1 MRSRRRHRPG
11 HAASSPAAST
21 TESPGNLKPS
31 GPASGVP
38 AADRPLHRPSARICR
53 ARRCCSDNPKVSR
66 ERSRTCAAL
75 PGTGAGAGRVRNVK
89 AALSCWPRSLA
100 ASRSWPGRLLGR
112 TRFAHPRRLGDQF
125 NAVPGDG
132 RLHEADRTGVAAATD
147 DPVARALLP
156 VGGAAS
162 GLVAVGLPQ
171 LFESCRLAA
180 GERLQFGVVE
190 QRGHLLGVADRQ
202 RLQPQPGGFE
212 CHSSRPVIQA
222 PLRAA

>member
-1 MRSRRRHRPG
+1 MDVSDD
-11 HAASSPAAST
+11 AASAAAVQ
-21 TESPGNLKPS
+21 PGDHDLGGFAGVPVAL
-31 GPASGVP
+31 GPAC
-38 AADRPLHRPSARICR
+38 D
-53 ARRCCSDNPKVSR
+53 
-66 ERSRTCAAL
+66 
-75 PGTGAGAGRVRNVK
+75 
-89 AALSCWPRSLA
+89 
-100 ASRSWPGRLLGR
+100 
-112 TRFAHPRRLGDQF
+112 HPRHLGGDVI
-125 NAVPGDG
+125 AVPGDG